1 MADTLATASTTCDE
15 LLIGNTLEGFCLAHV
30 VCPPTA
36 SSGCVFVAVGSFQAK
51 SVTGVVGG
59 TVRTQ
64 FPYVGYSA
72 ECGLGAGDALLSLRT
87 YCTAT
92 SPPYYVNKEPGESGN
107 AQCFSRGIGVVSIRT
122 VCTGVMSSATAG

>member
-1 MADTLATASTTCDE
+1 MHRSISATRRRLFSVALTAIVSAGLGIPASSMADTLATASTTCDE

-36 SSGCVFVAVGSFQAK
+36 SSGCVFVAVGSFQAR

-87 YCTAT
+87 YCTA
-92 SPPYYVNKEPGESGN
+92 
-107 AQCFSRGIGVVSIRT
+107 
-122 VCTGVMSSATAG
+122 